1 MTRKRQ
7 NCQGI
12 NRFSRRRFASLLS
25 PSRDPSHARPQF
37 LELLARLPTTEIEAP
52 DEEAG
57 TNYALHKH
65 RF

>member
-12 NRFSRRRFASLLS
+12 NRFRFASLLS

-37 LELLARLPTTEIEAP
+37 LELLARLLTTEIEAP